1 MGLFDFLTETI
12 GIDLGSQNLRIINK
26 GKLIYNEPSIIS
38 VNVKDGIVSGI
49 GQSIKHLEGHS
60 LIKPINYAIGDFQAA
75 EEMLKGSISK
85 GMNKGSVWKPSLKMF
100 FCVPSS
106 STIVELR
113 AYRDSAEHSGA
124 KEVYMVHAC
133 FAAAIGMTILFEKKD
148 FILIDFSASKIEMS
162 VFADSIPI
170 AARTLR
176 LGTWQIN
183 SLIKNYLNRE
193 HSIKLSDAELEKFI
207 FSLSEKKES
216 EEMQVQGKTISMKVI
231 DELLNHYFV
240 LANDIMQEA
249 IEEAKPNLKFN
260 AIKTN
265 GVYYTGGGS
274 FSNYLRSKINLGID
288 LKKQLSNTP
297 LLDCTNGI
305 IQVIANPEKY
315 KDYTRY

>member
-1 MGLFDFLTETI
+1 MGLFNFLTETI

-38 VNVKDGIVSGI
+38 VNVKDGSVSGT

-60 LIKPINYAIGDFQAA
+60 LIKPVNYAIGDFQAA
-75 EEMLKGSISK
+75 EEMLKGAINK
-85 GMNKGSVWKPSLKMF
+85 GINQGSVWKPSLKMF

-124 KEVYMVHAC
+124 KEVHMMHAC

-148 FILIDFSASKIEMS
+148 FILIDFSASKIEMT

-193 HSIKLSDAELEKFI
+193 HSIKLSDEELEKFV
-207 FSLSEKKES
+207 FSLSERVENA
-216 EEMQVQGKTISMKVI
+216 EVQIQGKTISMKVI

-240 LANDIMQEA
+240 LANDVLQEA
-249 IEEAKPNLKFN
+249 IEETKSHLKFN
-260 AIKTN
+260 TIKTN

-274 FSNYLRSKINLGID
+274 LNIYLRNKLNFGLD
-288 LKKQLSNTP
+288 LKYQVSKDP

-305 IQVIANPEKY
+305 IQVMANPEKY
-315 KDYTRY
+315 KAYTTY